1 MTQGRGE
8 IPNEIR
14 GNSTQRSDN
23 VKKKKKKKPQSWF
36 HKPEDKTSWFSRSMY
51 AKEFYLD
58 NGGKLAT
65 D

>member
-1 MTQGRGE
+1 MRLEETV
-8 IPNEIR
+8 PKDLTM
-14 GNSTQRSDN
+14 S
-23 VKKKKKKKPQSWF
+23 KKKKKKKPQSWF